1 MCRLLRVRQVCDCK
15 LYLDAPA
22 HPGTER
28 VPGQNATETTA
39 KRNIEG
45 GIQKWRMVCK

>member
-1 MCRLLRVRQVCDCK
+1 MRWILRVRQVCDCK
-15 LYLDAPA
+15 LHIHAFTHQRA
-22 HPGTER
+22 ER

-45 GIQKWRMVCK
+45 GIQKWRMVRK